1 VHQLDIKV
9 LITEGYFKFLREC
22 RVGLRNTMGTFR
34 QDSLFPIEDS
44 DRAHPEWRQKGLLP

>member
-44 DRAHPEWRQKGLLP
+44 DRAHPE